1 MWDIE
6 FLFIKIPGLDF
17 HLFSGLNF
25 VVMAINNLL
34 NLFIAYKSN
43 DYPNKTIWN
52 TGKVNKNF
60 QSSLVFCKL
69 QLKETDKYKLVEI
82 CLNNLETFIDDSF
95 LVEDMIFNKI
105 QRIMTTQVKTYDKI
119 ILFLYNIKS
128 RNIQETIATFE
139 NDPNLE
145 DQPCSKKVFFFV
157 NHTNHDVRVIVPP

>member
-1 MWDIE
+1 
-6 FLFIKIPGLDF
+6 
-17 HLFSGLNF
+17 
-25 VVMAINNLL
+25 MAINNLL

-82 CLNNLETFIDDSF
+82 CLNNLKTFTDELF

-105 QRIMTTQVKTYDKI
+105 QRIMITQVRTYDKI
-119 ILFLYNIKS
+119 ILFLYNI
-128 RNIQETIATFE
+128 NQEIFKK
-139 NDPNLE
+139 LS
-145 DQPCSKKVFFFV
+145 QPLKMIL
-157 NHTNHDVRVIVPP
+157 T